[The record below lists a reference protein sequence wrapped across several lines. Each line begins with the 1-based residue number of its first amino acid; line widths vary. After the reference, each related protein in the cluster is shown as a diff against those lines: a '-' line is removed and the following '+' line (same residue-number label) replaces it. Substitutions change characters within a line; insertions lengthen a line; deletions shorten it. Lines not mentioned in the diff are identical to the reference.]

1 MKWFLYG
8 QNQTTS
14 AFQGAGANGGTMSTS
29 TVQQI
34 DLYREVHK
42 GLRKALFDVTVKTG
56 NTDYADQQAVQDLT
70 ETIRG
75 ATALLFAHAEHEDGP
90 IQPHIATH
98 VPELA
103 DAIIV
108 AHRDCEERLA
118 KLELLIDQLTVA
130 DDDERSKI
138 GKVLYLDLAD
148 FVACYLSHMAVEE
161 RQVMPVLA
169 AALTFD
175 ELLATQIAVRSSIPP
190 PQMVASLTFMLPAM
204 NIDERTTM
212 LGQMHTNVPADAFA
226 NFWSIANDVLEPAD
240 VQAVACRIGL
250 G

>member
-1 MKWFLYG
+1 M
-8 QNQTTS
+8 TT
-14 AFQGAGANGGTMSTS
+14 ATM
-29 TVQQI
+29 QQL

-42 GLRKALFDVTVKTG
+42 GLRNALFSVTVQAG
-56 NTDYADQQAVQDLT
+56 YTDYADQQAVHDLT

-75 ATALLFAHAEHEDGP
+75 ATSLLFAHAGHEDGP

-98 VPELA
+98 APDLA

-118 KLELLIDQLTVA
+118 KLEVLTDRLNRA
-130 DDDERSKI
+130 DDDERSTI
-138 GKVLYLDLAD
+138 GRDLYLGLAD

-175 ELLATQIAVRSSIPP
+175 ELVATQVAVRSSIPP
-190 PQMVASLTFMLPAM
+190 AQTAAFLGFMLPAM

-212 LGQMHTNVPADAFA
+212 LAQMHTNAPADAFA
-226 NFWSIANDVLEPAD
+226 HLWGIANDVLNPAD
-240 VQAVACRIGL
+240 VEAVARRIGL
-250 G
+250 R